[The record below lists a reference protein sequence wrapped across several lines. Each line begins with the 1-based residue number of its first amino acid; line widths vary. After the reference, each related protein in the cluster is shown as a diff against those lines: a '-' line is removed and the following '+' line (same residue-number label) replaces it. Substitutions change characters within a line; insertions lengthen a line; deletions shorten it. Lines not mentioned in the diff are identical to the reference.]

1 MQNLLALL
9 IVLSLPIDLFCR
21 ADGESLSEGFLV
33 QNDQHPTAVFPG
45 SLHSTENFVWP
56 SEQGPD
62 VSRDTPGNV
71 FPPISITVPPY
82 PLPVD
87 VPIQQAPKDPQERC
101 MYCKAKA
108 ILLLQDQSNE
118 AFTAAR
124 HALLAI
130 CDAMHDPELCNSL
143 LYTRLRPGLTG
154 LVVDVIHQT
163 CALSGFCDSADG
175 ESQPNSSHSSIA
187 SASSPSDNSQSAAS
201 PQYPSAEQVD
211 LLDLDTSNRNAKTT
225 IGNLEESSSQYESG
239 DVAGTR

>member
-9 IVLSLPIDLFCR
+9 MVLSLPIDLFCR

-71 FPPISITVPPY
+71 FPSISIPAPPY
-82 PLPVD
+82 PPPVD

-101 MYCKAKA
+101 MYCKANA
-108 ILLLQDQSNE
+108 ILLLHDQSNE

-130 CDAMHDPELCNSL
+130 CDAMHDPELCSSL
-143 LYTRLRPGLTG
+143 VYTRLRQGLTG

-163 CALSGFCDSADG
+163 CALSGFCGSADE

-187 SASSPSDNSQSAAS
+187 STSSPSDNSQNAAS

-211 LLDLDTSNRNAKTT
+211 LLDLDTSNRIAETT
-225 IGNLEESSSQYESG
+225 IGNPEEASSKY
-239 DVAGTR
+239 